1 MNFILTLLLIVAVG
15 IVGWIF
21 YDKKKEKTKREI
33 ILVQFS
39 EKVGNTIVEHDKQY
53 KGIIDLKEDIFK
65 VPELNL
71 IKPIPLSSAFIMTKS
86 GSKKVNIIKLDSFR
100 YGFRIPTLNN
110 QIYVQERDDHG
121 NLIKLNGKP
130 KLIKHKWCYC
140 DDVVEPD
147 VKHWDENIMEK
158 LRIKHRTKSDMLSK
172 WIAPIVLGMILV
184 GGIVAI
190 HMTTKYA
197 GERLDS
203 LATLTDETSA
213 KVEKSSSMLDNL
225 IKKVDSKSGGG
236 GG

>member
-1 MNFILTLLLIVAVG
+1 MNSAYIIT
-15 IVGWIF
+15 
-21 YDKKKEKTKREI
+21 KE
-33 ILVQFS
+33 
-39 EKVGNTIVEHDKQY
+39 GN
-53 KGIIDLKEDIFK
+53 
-65 VPELNL
+65 
-71 IKPIPLSSAFIMTKS
+71 
-86 GSKKVNIIKLDSFR
+86 KKVSLIKLDAFR

-110 QIYVQERDDHG
+110 EVYVQERDDYG
-121 NLIKLNGKP
+121 NLIKVNGKP
-130 KLIKHKWCYC
+130 KLVKHKWRYC

-158 LRIKHRTKSDMLSK
+158 LRQKHRTKSDMLSK

-203 LATLTDETSA
+203 LATLTDETAA

-225 IKKVDSKSGGG
+225 IKKVDEKGTSGGG
-236 GG
+236 